1 MKTIIDTNIIVDV
14 SLERQSFY
22 PETIQVISFVY
33 QKQIEGYISA
43 SSFSDLYYII
53 RKQKGRD
60 LTLDFLRRIRTFC
73 EIATVN
79 NVAID
84 LALNTNFPDFE
95 DAIQYS
101 TAVINQLDAI
111 VTRNTQDFPVV
122 NPRILPPN
130 LLIQELN
137 NSV

>member
-1 MKTIIDTNIIVDV
+1 MKILIETNIIVDV
-14 SLERQSFY
+14 ALEQKPFY
-22 PETIQVISFVY
+22 PESLQVISFVY
-33 QKQIEGYISA
+33 QKQIERYISA

-60 LTLDFLRRIRTFC
+60 LTIDFLRRIRTFC

-79 NVAID
+79 NVVID
-84 LALNTNFPDFE
+84 LALNKNFPDFE

-111 VTRNTQDFPVV
+111 VTGNTQDFPVV
-122 NPRILPPN
+122 NPRIIIPN

-137 NSV
+137 DSV